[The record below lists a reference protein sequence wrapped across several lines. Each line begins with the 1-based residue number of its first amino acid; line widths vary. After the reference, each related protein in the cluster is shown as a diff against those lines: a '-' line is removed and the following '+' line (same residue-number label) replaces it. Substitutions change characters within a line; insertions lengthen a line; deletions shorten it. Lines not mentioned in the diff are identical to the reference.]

1 MKREEVSFSWQRV
14 SRGQVPPVTGMGLCN
29 GGCAAALSP
38 GAKALSGVGT
48 DMKNRYSLLPS
59 PSLVLHLPLFTCTL
73 FTRAHFIAPVM
84 TLLLITQLLYLN
96 GGSRC
101 FFIVC

>member
-1 MKREEVSFSWQRV
+1 MH
-14 SRGQVPPVTGMGLCN
+14 

-59 PSLVLHLPLFTCTL
+59 PSLVPHLPLFTCTL
-73 FTRAHFIAPVM
+73 FTRAHFIAQVM